1 MNLLFYLMCAGI
13 ITMAVYV
20 LLTKEYWVSLV
31 GASIAMVNVVLL
43 LLIKTKH
50 KKVKQSNTGV

>member
-1 MNLLFYLMCAGI
+1 MCAGI

-31 GASIAMVNVVLL
+31 GASIAIVNVVLL